1 MRDRESLIDDIRKN
15 LLRIWA
21 LGDRDEM
28 SWKHIGHS
36 VAGILAHGSWESGA
50 DYNLPK
56 TKLSPK
62 QLGYLG
68 ICWLE
73 VEFAIDHFGKQ
84 NFIDAIPEI
93 ANDDWRLMYL
103 GQYLTDSWLGYEQ
116 KITEQGLTLKGGNE

>member
-1 MRDRESLIDDIRKN
+1 MRDRDGLIHDIRKN

-36 VAGILAHGSWESGA
+36 TAWELGA

-73 VEFAIDHFGKQ
+73 IEFAIDHFGKQ

-93 ANDDWRLMYL
+93 ADGDSRLIYL
-103 GQYLTDSWLGYEQ
+103 GQYLTDSWLGYQ
-116 KITEQGLTLKGGNE
+116 QPIVAQGLTLKGEEQ